1 MDKRLWADS
10 DALSI
15 SRMLLIVARILDNW
29 PRIRVSRHLTN
40 WKSTVI
46 IKEIAKH
53 TQNEKPLWMGRFQNL
68 FEGWVLFSASLSA
81 TCLIAVADLGKVPG
95 ARRPPP
101 PFLILGKR
109 EKKKIIAV
117 GREASRASDK
127 KPPPLLL
134 AQGLD
139 PPLDCNFTRVCE
151 SHQNVDTYL
160 VCLLTSCMISN
171 ALIPGGVAIIHCA
184 QIIAR
189 AFAFIRFTSCCC
201 VILQDKKKKIY
212 LVNLFYSS

>member
-1 MDKRLWADS
+1 
-10 DALSI
+10 
-15 SRMLLIVARILDNW
+15 
-29 PRIRVSRHLTN
+29 
-40 WKSTVI
+40 
-46 IKEIAKH
+46 
-53 TQNEKPLWMGRFQNL
+53 MGRFQNL

-95 ARRPPP
+95 GPPP
-101 PFLILGKR
+101 PPPSLFWVKEKKNNNRSRKRSRQGKR
-109 EKKKIIAV
+109 QETAP
-117 GREASRASDK
+117 
-127 KPPPLLL
+127 PPPLLL

-139 PPLDCNFTRVCE
+139 PPLDCNFAWVCE

-212 LVNLFYSS
+212 LVNLFYSP

>member
-1 MDKRLWADS
+1 MNGK
-10 DALSI
+10 
-15 SRMLLIVARILDNW
+15 
-29 PRIRVSRHLTN
+29 VS
-40 WKSTVI
+40 
-46 IKEIAKH
+46 
-53 TQNEKPLWMGRFQNL
+53 KPLRTVSSFLGFIFYDL
-68 FEGWVLFSASLSA
+68 FDCSGGSRKGS
-81 TCLIAVADLGKVPG
+81 GGPG
-95 ARRPPP
+95 APPSL
-101 PFLILGKR
+101 FRVKKKKKKKNRSRKRSRQGKR
-109 EKKKIIAV
+109 QETAP
-117 GREASRASDK
+117 
-127 KPPPLLL
+127 PPPLLL

-139 PPLDCNFTRVCE
+139 PPLDCNFTKVCE

-171 ALIPGGVAIIHCA
+171 ALIPGGVAMIHCA

>member
-1 MDKRLWADS
+1 MNGK
-10 DALSI
+10 
-15 SRMLLIVARILDNW
+15 
-29 PRIRVSRHLTN
+29 VS
-40 WKSTVI
+40 
-46 IKEIAKH
+46 
-53 TQNEKPLWMGRFQNL
+53 KPLRRLSSFFGFTFCDL
-68 FEGWVLFSASLSA
+68 FDCSGGPREGS
-81 TCLIAVADLGKVPG
+81 GG
-95 ARRPPP
+95 PPP
-101 PFLILGKR
+101 PPPSLFWVK
-109 EKKKIIAV
+109 EKKKIIIAV
-117 GREASRASDK
+117 GREAGRASDK

>member
-1 MDKRLWADS
+1 MNGK
-10 DALSI
+10 
-15 SRMLLIVARILDNW
+15 
-29 PRIRVSRHLTN
+29 VS
-40 WKSTVI
+40 
-46 IKEIAKH
+46 
-53 TQNEKPLWMGRFQNL
+53 KPLRTVSSFLGFIFYDL
-68 FEGWVLFSASLSA
+68 FDCSGGPRKGS
-81 TCLIAVADLGKVPG
+81 GGPG
-95 ARRPPP
+95 APPSL
-101 PFLILGKR
+101 FR
-109 EKKKIIAV
+109 VKKKKKKKRIAV
-117 GREASRASDK
+117 GREAGRASDK
-127 KPPPLLL
+127 KPPPPPLLL

-139 PPLDCNFTRVCE
+139 PPLDCNFTKVCE